1 MGGLFA
7 YLVAEATTAL
17 KRKAIV
23 YGLMSLVGLLVIFAA
38 GYVLNA
44 AYAWLLFRYGPIA
57 ASLTIAGGLLVLAI
71 VAIGAA
77 RIIAGRPNRPAQFI
91 SRSSPSTAGPYRS
104 RGKRRSMALAAGAS
118 GAVTAATA
126 AAAIFWFRGSPRK

>member
-7 YLVAEATTAL
+7 YLMAEATTAL

-23 YGLMSLVGLLVIFAA
+23 YGLISFSGLLVIFA
-38 GYVLNA
+38 GRYVLNA
-44 AYAWLLFRYGPIA
+44 AYAWLLFRYGPTA
-57 ASLTIAGGLLVLAI
+57 ASLTIAGGMLVLAI

-77 RIIAGRPNRPAQFI
+77 RIIAGRPNRPAQFV
-91 SRSSPSTAGPYRS
+91 SRSAPSTAGPYRS

-118 GAVTAATA
+118 GAVTAAA
-126 AAAIFWFRGSPRK
+126 AAAAVFWFRGSPRR